1 MNKIL
6 LQLSLLLFISVV
18 FSQQE
23 VNQKNLALKQKE
35 VQLRELK
42 NNSKKQQ
49 HQATYNLGNTIYK
62 SKQYNEAKQNYKL
75 ALSTAKTKAE
85 KHKAYH
91 NLGNVYMRE
100 KKYDKAVDS
109 YKNALKNN
117 PKDEETRY
125 NLAVAQRKLKQ
136 NPSPKNKP
144 KNKDKKQPKNN
155 KDKNKNSQKNK
166 NNKSQSKPKGTNKQR
181 MENILNAIGKE
192 EKRVQEKANAQRG
205 KTQTL
210 ETDKDW

>member
-6 LQLSLLLFISVV
+6 LQISLFLFISVV

-35 VQLRELK
+35 AQLRELK
-42 NNSKKQQ
+42 NNSKKYQN
-49 HQATYNLGNTIYK
+49 QATYNLGNTIYK
-62 SKQYNEAKQNYKL
+62 SKQYNEAKQNYKR
-75 ALSTAKTKAE
+75 ALSTAKTKVE

-100 KKYDKAVDS
+100 KKYDKAVES

-136 NPSPKNKP
+136 NPPPKNKP
-144 KNKDKKQPKNN
+144 KKKDKKQPKNN

-166 NNKSQSKPKGTNKQR
+166 NNQSQSKPKGTNKQR

-210 ETDKDW
+210 ETEKDW